1 MNAIATATSSRPT
14 NGRMSHIPCVA
25 NATPNT
31 KDSPTID
38 AKTAANC
45 AGLAEQLRLTV
56 QQVGSAGIR
65 LRLSDHAARRG
76 RRPDDVLRTAP
87 FGLPPCTKP
96 ADYRGRKKRPST
108 NACSHNL
115 TSTRTQ
121 HQENCCPLSVGYCQR

>member
-1 MNAIATATSSRPT
+1 MNAIATAINSRPT

-25 NATPNT
+25 KARPKT
-31 KDSPTID
+31 KDRPTID

-65 LRLSDHAARRG
+65 LRLNDHAAGRG
-76 RRPDDVLRTAP
+76 GRPYDVLRTAP

-96 ADYRGRKKRPST
+96 PDYRGRKKWAST
-108 NACSHNL
+108 NDCSYKPDIDAHA
-115 TSTRTQ
+115 TSR
-121 HQENCCPLSVGYCQR
+121 PLSPA